1 MKGELYDGTAI
12 EPYTEITI
20 MLLIANTYNFIKKTM
35 KKFIFS
41 SLIALISLFMFSCKK
56 DSNGMHTVKY
66 TIQGTSMSN
75 VTYSDANGN
84 TQTATGVDASWTYTF
99 TSNAHG
105 LVLKIADV
113 SSDGG
118 QVGAKIFI
126 DGNQSA
132 AQNGVTGN
140 VSVSSVLP

>member
-1 MKGELYDGTAI
+1 
-12 EPYTEITI
+12 
-20 MLLIANTYNFIKKTM
+20 M
-35 KKFIFS
+35 KKLLFS
-41 SLIALISLFMFSCKK
+41 ALIALISVCAFSCKK
-56 DSNGMHTVKY
+56 DSSGVHTVKY
-66 TIQGTSMSN
+66 TIQGTSKSN

-84 TQTATGVDASWTYTF
+84 MQTATAVDASWTYSF
-99 TSNAHG
+99 TSSNHG
-105 LVLKIADV
+105 LTLKLTDV
-113 SSDGG
+113 SSDGS

>member
-1 MKGELYDGTAI
+1 
-12 EPYTEITI
+12 
-20 MLLIANTYNFIKKTM
+20 M

-41 SLIALISLFMFSCKK
+41 SFIVLISLFIFSCKK

-66 TIQGTSMSN
+66 TIQGPSKSN

-84 TQTATGVDASWTYTF
+84 TQTAIGIDASWTYTF
-99 TSNAHG
+99 TSNVHG
-105 LVLKIADV
+105 LVLKLVDV
-113 SSDGG
+113 SADGG

-132 AQNGVTGN
+132 AQNGVTGT